1 MVDPELK
8 RSGEW
13 RQIMG
18 FYRWLKP
25 GLWAMRIPWIGP
37 RLQKSW
43 IKPGSDANWFIPSG
57 RTILVGEAVP
67 TGEQVPLP
75 YAVVERL
82 LREAAGIFAMQA
94 CPCRAAFHCQE
105 HPQELGCLH
114 LGPAVRRIPPGLG
127 RLVSVDEGLEHL
139 SRAMRSGLVPTIL
152 HIPSEA
158 EIFKVDQNRLLSVC
172 FCCECCCD
180 VRLMLRGGPERYWE
194 LYNQRMPGLIVT
206 VSDACT
212 LCGAC
217 VQACY
222 GGERVIRMGEQRAE
236 IGARCLGCG
245 KCLAACPDAAISIEV
260 DPQIDLIQS
269 LFDRISER
277 VQITGGEDHHANN
290 LNS

>member
-8 RSGEW
+8 QSKEW
-13 RQIMG
+13 RQIMS

-25 GLWAMRIPWIGP
+25 GLLAMRLPWIGP
-37 RLQKSW
+37 RLQRSW
-43 IKPGSDANWFIPSG
+43 IKPGSDANWFIPAH
-57 RTILVGEAVP
+57 RTIQVGEAISM
-67 TGEQVPLP
+67 GEQVPLP

-82 LREAAGIFAMQA
+82 LNEAESIFAMKA
-94 CPCRAAFHCQE
+94 CPCRTAFHCQE
-105 HPQELGCLH
+105 HSQELGCLH
-114 LGPAVRRIPPGLG
+114 LGPAAWRIPPGLG
-127 RLVSVDEGLEHL
+127 RLVSVDEGREHL
-139 SRAMRSGLVPTIL
+139 ALAMRSGLIPTIL

-158 EIFKVDQNRLLSVC
+158 EIFQVDKNRLLSVC

-180 VRLMLRGGPERYWE
+180 VRLMLRRGPELYWD
-194 LYNQRMPGLIVT
+194 LYNQRMPGLIVS

-245 KCLAACPDAAISIEV
+245 KCLAACPEAAISFEV
-260 DPQIDLIQS
+260 DPQADLIQS
-269 LFDRISER
+269 LLNRITER
-277 VQITGGEDHHANN
+277 VQITGGEKPHAEDTNG
-290 LNS
+290 

>member
-1 MVDPELK
+1 MVNPGFK

-13 RQIMG
+13 QEMMG

-25 GLWAMRIPWIGP
+25 GLMAMRLPWIGP
-37 RLQKSW
+37 RLQKRW
-43 IKPGSDANWFIPSG
+43 IKPGSDANWFIPAH
-57 RTILVGEAVP
+57 RTIQVGEAIP
-67 TGEQVPLP
+67 TGEQVSLP

-82 LREAAGIFAMQA
+82 LREAESIFAMKA
-94 CPCRAAFHCQE
+94 CPCRTAFHCQE

-114 LGPAVRRIPPGLG
+114 LGPAARRIPPGLG

-139 SRAMRSGLVPTIL
+139 ALAMRSGLVPTIL

-158 EIFKVDQNRLLSVC
+158 EIFKVDKNRLLSVC

-180 VRLMLRGGPERYWE
+180 VRLMLRHGPKRYWE
-194 LYNQRMPGLIVT
+194 LYNQRMLGLTVA

-245 KCLAACPDAAISIEV
+245 KCLAACPEEAISIEI
-260 DPQIDLIQS
+260 DPQTDLVQS
-269 LFDRISER
+269 LLDRISEC
-277 VQITGGEDHHANN
+277 VQITGGESHHANN
-290 LNS
+290 ANG